1 MWILTFKKFITP
13 KHNQIIHYRHISNL
27 GKNLWRAEVRHAPY
41 RTPLFLWPY
50 PRLKHAATLGCL
62 VLWAFDEDSPHWV
75 KHKLMNLLKIG
86 KTLIFVCNKG
96 LSTVTV
102 TFTQKLHSGS
112 AYPNFHRK
120 TQEALERQNGLGE
133 ERITPT
139 LSLSLSRCLCYGWF
153 TSITSWHMWFKTEN
167 L

>member
-1 MWILTFKKFITP
+1 
-13 KHNQIIHYRHISNL
+13 
-27 GKNLWRAEVRHAPY
+27 
-41 RTPLFLWPY
+41 
-50 PRLKHAATLGCL
+50 
-62 VLWAFDEDSPHWV
+62 
-75 KHKLMNLLKIG
+75 MNLLKIG

-96 LSTVTV
+96 LSIVTV

-139 LSLSLSRCLCYGWF
+139 LSLSLVVYVMVGSLASPLGTCGSKQR
-153 TSITSWHMWFKTEN
+153 TSNERR
-167 L
+167 

>member
-1 MWILTFKKFITP
+1 
-13 KHNQIIHYRHISNL
+13 
-27 GKNLWRAEVRHAPY
+27 
-41 RTPLFLWPY
+41 
-50 PRLKHAATLGCL
+50 
-62 VLWAFDEDSPHWV
+62 
-75 KHKLMNLLKIG
+75 MNLLKIG

-96 LSTVTV
+96 LSIVTV

-139 LSLSLSRCLCYGWF
+139 LSLSLSLVVYVMVGSLASPLGTCGSKQR
-153 TSITSWHMWFKTEN
+153 TSNERR
-167 L
+167 

>member
-1 MWILTFKKFITP
+1 
-13 KHNQIIHYRHISNL
+13 
-27 GKNLWRAEVRHAPY
+27 
-41 RTPLFLWPY
+41 
-50 PRLKHAATLGCL
+50 
-62 VLWAFDEDSPHWV
+62 
-75 KHKLMNLLKIG
+75 MNLLKIG

-96 LSTVTV
+96 LSIVTV

-139 LSLSLSRCLCYGWF
+139 LSLSLSLSLSLFMLWLV
-153 TSITSWHMWFKTEN
+153 H
-167 L
+167 

>member
-1 MWILTFKKFITP
+1 
-13 KHNQIIHYRHISNL
+13 
-27 GKNLWRAEVRHAPY
+27 
-41 RTPLFLWPY
+41 
-50 PRLKHAATLGCL
+50 
-62 VLWAFDEDSPHWV
+62 
-75 KHKLMNLLKIG
+75 MNLLKIG

-96 LSTVTV
+96 LSIVTV

-139 LSLSLSRCLCYGWF
+139 LSLSLVVYVMVGSLASPLGTCGSKQRTSNESR
-153 TSITSWHMWFKTEN
+153 
-167 L
+167 

>member
-1 MWILTFKKFITP
+1 
-13 KHNQIIHYRHISNL
+13 
-27 GKNLWRAEVRHAPY
+27 
-41 RTPLFLWPY
+41 
-50 PRLKHAATLGCL
+50 
-62 VLWAFDEDSPHWV
+62 
-75 KHKLMNLLKIG
+75 MNLLKIG

-96 LSTVTV
+96 LSIVTV

-139 LSLSLSRCLCYGWF
+139 LSLSLVVYVIVGSLASPLGTCGSKQR
-153 TSITSWHMWFKTEN
+153 TSNERR
-167 L
+167 